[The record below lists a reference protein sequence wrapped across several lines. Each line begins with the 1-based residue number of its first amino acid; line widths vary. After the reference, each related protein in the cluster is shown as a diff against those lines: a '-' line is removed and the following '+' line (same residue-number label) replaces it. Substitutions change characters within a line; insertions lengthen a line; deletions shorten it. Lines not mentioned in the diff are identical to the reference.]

1 MSTTNYTVRNTKEVE
16 TIGDGMVAL
25 PVSRTDGKKGKSG
38 LCILVPA
45 VSESV
50 LDCVM
55 RDVIGRAF
63 IVDCIDS
70 IRSKVASSL
79 NKSGK
84 LILSDSIGITGILAA
99 MKAET
104 ESTRFTKEGIA
115 AWFAE
120 YLDPLIG
127 AKLSARMPGIAAD
140 KLDKLVQGYCEQLQ
154 VLANRPDNRC
164 MPNAIKEQLIKA
176 LALLPDDHDSMVCEE
191 IAARLDTIQEA
202 SVVLGAL
209 D

>member
-1 MSTTNYTVRNTKEVE
+1 MSTTNYTVRNTKEIE

-25 PVSRTDGKKGKSG
+25 PISRTDGKKGKSG
-38 LCILVPA
+38 LCILAPV
-45 VSESV
+45 VSDSV
-50 LDCVM
+50 LMLVQN
-55 RDVIGRAF
+55 DVQGKAF
-63 IVDCIDS
+63 IINAIDDL
-70 IRSKVASSL
+70 RSKIASKL
-79 NKSGK
+79 NKEGK
-84 LILSDSIGITGILAA
+84 LILSDSIGITGLLAA
-99 MKAET
+99 MRNEN
-104 ESTRFTKEGIA
+104 ESQRFTKEAIA
-115 AWFAE
+115 SWFAE

-140 KLDKLVQGYCEQLQ
+140 KLDKLVAGYCEQLQ

-176 LALLPDDHDSMVCEE
+176 LALLPDDHESMVCEE

-202 SVVLGAL
+202 SIVLGAL